1 MAQNII
7 QQKIKVQADACYLA
21 LIQNDVFAV
30 DRLAVKISAT
40 GNAYISPKF
49 PMSYILPGDMLIILN
64 WCNDHNI
71 SAKVVCYLSTPS
83 VKFEGYAL

>member
-7 QQKIKVQADACYLA
+7 QRKMKVQADACYLA

-30 DRLAVKISAT
+30 DRIAVKISTT
-40 GNAYISPKF
+40 GNAFISPKF
-49 PMSYILPGDMLIILN
+49 PMGYMFPSDMLFILD
-64 WCNDHNI
+64 WCSEHRI
-71 SAKVVCYLSTPS
+71 SAQVVCYLSAPS

>member
-7 QQKIKVQADACYLA
+7 LRKMKVQADACYLA

-30 DRLAVKISAT
+30 DRIAVKISAT
-40 GNAYISPKF
+40 GNAFISPKF
-49 PMSYILPGDMLIILN
+49 PMGYMLPSDMVFILD
-64 WCNDHNI
+64 WCSEHGI
-71 SAKVVCYLSTPS
+71 SALVVCYLSAPS

>member
-7 QQKIKVQADACYLA
+7 QQKMKVQADACYLA

-30 DRLAVKISAT
+30 DRIAVKISAT
-40 GNAYISPKF
+40 GNAFISPKF
-49 PMSYILPGDMLIILN
+49 PMSYMFPSDMLFILD
-64 WCNDHNI
+64 WCSEHRI
-71 SAKVVCYLSTPS
+71 SAQVVCYLSAPS